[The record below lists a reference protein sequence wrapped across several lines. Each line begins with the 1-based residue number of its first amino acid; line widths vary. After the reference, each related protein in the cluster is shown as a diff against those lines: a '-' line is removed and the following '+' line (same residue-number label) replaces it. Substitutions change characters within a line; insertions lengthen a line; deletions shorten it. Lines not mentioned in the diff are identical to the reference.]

1 MGGAP
6 VSKQIQN
13 PNFQMS
19 KTHNRTRI
27 SRCVG
32 FGHCDFEHSDLPFDL
47 AQGGESFDSAQ
58 DREPAERLV
67 EPFRASCFE
76 FRIWF
81 EDKDKGLRGQG
92 NP

>member
-1 MGGAP
+1 
-6 VSKQIQN
+6 
-13 PNFQMS
+13 MS

-32 FGHCDFEHSDLPFDL
+32 FGHCDFEHSDLPFDF
-47 AQGGESFDSAQ
+47 AQGGE
-58 DREPAERLV
+58 LV

-81 EDKDKGLRGQG
+81 EDKDKSLRGQG